1 MILDAVGH
9 HTVRVRFLALVVL
22 IGLGWLVINLYRLQ
36 VGQGQA
42 AVERARQ
49 QSVRTI
55 LLPPAR
61 GLVADRWGVPLAE
74 LDKSIDIDL
83 YLLEIK
89 SSYRKK
95 HRNLPYRKVQVRRG
109 GVLKTEDEVDIVKV
123 VEDSIAP
130 LRAVLGD
137 KISYDPEALQL
148 HQRIREN
155 IPFQLKSNLTFEEL
169 SKISEQ
175 NPVVPGVNV
184 VPRPVRR
191 YAYGATGCHLLG
203 YIGKPEEAKTLIRDE
218 RKIEVETVGKAGIEF
233 ALDDYLQGN
242 PGYRNIEVDSRG
254 SVQRYLDEEDPTL
267 GSTVYL
273 TIDLR
278 VQQIVEKAMA
288 GVGRGACVVLDVNS
302 GDILAL
308 ASVPNYDPNTIVT
321 KEGWKDAN
329 SNETKPLMN
338 RAISAYAPG
347 SIFKPIVA
355 LAALKYNVVS
365 PTDFSTTCGGGMQVG
380 DRYRKCWSFDKGGCG
395 TLSMLGAIR
404 RSCNVYFYTVGIK
417 AGIEHVYDV
426 ATRLG
431 LGTVSELPFRAE
443 SAGTIP
449 SLAWMKKTYPKDRWS
464 NGHMANM
471 AIGQGF
477 VRVTPLQMAGVA
489 AAIANGGTCYFPRLV
504 SKVINAAG
512 EVVREDPV
520 RVKGQLDM
528 PADQVEFIRKGM
540 RAVVNEGGGTGSR
553 AAVENY
559 VIAGKTGTA
568 QFPTKIQGRSVKD
581 QRTWFISFGPYDE
594 PRYAIC
600 LMVEGGASGGATC
613 APIVGQIYKEIFALE
628 NSTQGYELTIL
639 KPYRGHFD
647 GVQDIVPEENTSQN
661 DTPPQE
667 Q

>member
-9 HTVRVRFLALVVL
+9 HTARIKFIALFIFLGLGCLVVK
-22 IGLGWLVINLYRLQ
+22 LYHLQ
-36 VGQGQA
+36 VGQGKT

-55 LLPPAR
+55 LLSPAR

-74 LDKSIDIDL
+74 LRPSVDIDL

-89 SSYRKK
+89 SNYRKK
-95 HRNLPYRKVQVRRG
+95 HRDLPFRKVQVRRS
-109 GVLKTEDEVDIVKV
+109 GVDKAEDEVDIVKV

-130 LRAVLGD
+130 LRAVLGN
-137 KISYDPEALQL
+137 KLFYDPDALQL

-155 IPFQLKSNLTFEEL
+155 IPFQLKSDLSFEEL
-169 SKISEQ
+169 SKIVEQ
-175 NPVVPGVNV
+175 NPVVPGVNIA
-184 VPRPVRR
+184 PRPVRR

-203 YIGKPEEAKTLIRDE
+203 YVGKPEEAKILMRDE
-218 RKIEVETVGKAGIEF
+218 RKIEVETIGKTGIEF

-254 SVQRYLDEEDPTL
+254 SVQRILDQQQPTL
-267 GSTVYL
+267 GGTVYL

-288 GVGRGACVVLDVNS
+288 GVGRGACVVMDVHS
-302 GDILAL
+302 GDILAM
-308 ASVPNYDPNTIVT
+308 ASVPNYDPNTIGT
-321 KEGWKDAN
+321 KEGWQDVAR
-329 SNETKPLMN
+329 NETKPLLN
-338 RAISAYAPG
+338 RALGAYAPG
-347 SIFKPIVA
+347 SIFKTVVA
-355 LAALKYNVVS
+355 LAALKYDVVT
-365 PTDFSTTCGGGMQVG
+365 PLFSTTCYGGMQVS

-395 TLSMLGAIR
+395 TLPMLGAIR
-404 RSCNVYFYTVGIK
+404 RSCNVFFYTVGIK
-417 AGIEHVYDV
+417 TGITKVHDV

-431 LGTVSELPFRAE
+431 LGKVSGIPLKGE

-449 SLAWMKKTYPKDRWS
+449 SLEWMKKEYPRDRWS

-477 VRVTPLQMAGVA
+477 VRVTPLQMTAA
-489 AAIANGGTCYFPRLV
+489 TAAIANGGTCYYPRLI
-504 SKVINAAG
+504 SKVMNANG
-512 EVVREDPV
+512 EVIREDPV
-520 RVKGQLDM
+520 RVEGQLDM
-528 PADQVEFIRKGM
+528 PEEKVEVVREGM

-553 AAVENY
+553 AALENY

-568 QFPTKIQGRSVKD
+568 QFPTRINGRNVKD

-613 APIVGQIYKEIFALE
+613 APIVGQIYREIFALE
-628 NSTQGYELTIL
+628 NSNQGYELTYL
-639 KPYRGHFD
+639 QPYRGHFD
-647 GVQDIVPEENTSQN
+647 GIEDIIPEESVPQLEA
-661 DTPPQE
+661 PSQE